1 MLEELDFLK
10 TSTFGISNISFF
22 EYIIGFI
29 HTMILSYYL
38 RNIYNTYSNTFS
50 NKKVFSNLLPFFTI
64 SIFVI
69 VIIIKSSLA
78 LSLGLVGALSI
89 IRMRTAIKEAEQI
102 IFLLIS
108 TAVAISSAAGA
119 YLLPLFFVS
128 FIHANYYYQFKT
140 YRDDNVN
147 LDDQLVITSDLFSNE
162 LIDEII
168 TALNGNGCDV
178 AIQSIKKDDNRL
190 SLVLKISNFSLEY
203 LTEVEN
209 IFKEE
214 KVSNVE
220 LQVFNGIE

>member
-1 MLEELDFLK
+1 M
-10 TSTFGISNISFF
+10 
-22 EYIIGFI
+22 
-29 HTMILSYYL
+29 
-38 RNIYNTYSNTFS
+38 
-50 NKKVFSNLLPFFTI
+50 
-64 SIFVI
+64 
-69 VIIIKSSLA
+69 
-78 LSLGLVGALSI
+78 
-89 IRMRTAIKEAEQI
+89 
-102 IFLLIS
+102 
-108 TAVAISSAAGA
+108 
-119 YLLPLFFVS
+119 
-128 FIHANYYYQFKT
+128 
-140 YRDDNVN
+140 N